1 MLGKDTET
9 GAVTLV
15 NAGRW
20 LIRGERDKLIKSY
33 QNCQIGY
40 KTVLLH
46 DVRETK
52 IYDDLKE

>member
-1 MLGKDTET
+1 MGKDTET

-40 KTVLLH
+40 KTVLLY